1 MGDLTGLFKGIVGL
15 ADWRPWVMFLIGG
28 ILIFLAIKKKYEP
41 MLLLPIGFGAILAN
55 IPSSAVIDGEH
66 GFLNLMY
73 EVGIKTE
80 LFPLLIFIAIG
91 AMIDFTPI
99 FKNPFMM
106 FFGAAAQLGI
116 FLTMLMAICFGFDI
130 AESAAIGIIGSAD
143 GPTSIFVSN
152 TLLPN
157 IEHRGLVAAIAVAA
171 YSYMALVPI
180 IQPPIIKLL
189 TTKKERQIKMTYTDK
204 PVPKWILIVFPIA
217 VTLISGI
224 FAPVS
229 LSLVGTLM
237 FGNLI
242 RECGVLEKLS
252 QTAQNELANLVTL
265 FLGITV
271 GSTMTA
277 ENFLNLETIKVLGMG
292 LLAFAFGTASGVIF
306 AKIVNLFRKE
316 KINPMIGAAG
326 VSAFPMSARVV
337 QKVASEEDPNN
348 FILMQAI
355 SANVS
360 GQIGSAIAG
369 GIIISL
375 VAMFI

>member
-1 MGDLTGLFKGIVGL
+1 MEELFKGFMGL
-15 ADWRPWVMFLIGG
+15 ASWKPWAMFLIGG

-55 IPSSAVIDGEH
+55 IPHSSVIGEE
-66 GFLNLMY
+66 GFLGIMY
-73 EVGIKTE
+73 NVGIATE

-99 FKNPFMM
+99 FKNPFMI

-116 FLTMLMAICFGFDI
+116 FLTMLMALFFGFDV
-130 AESAAIGIIGSAD
+130 AKAAAIGIIGSAD
-143 GPTSIFVSN
+143 GPTSIYVSN

-157 IEHRGLVAAIAVAA
+157 INDRGLVAAIAVAA

-189 TTKKERQIKMTYTDK
+189 TTKKERQIRMVYTDK
-204 PVPKWILIVFPIA
+204 PVPKWILIVFPIL

-224 FAPVS
+224 FASES

-252 QTAQNELANLVTL
+252 ETAQNELANLVTL

-277 ENFLNLETIKVLGMG
+277 DNFLRVETIMVLGMG
-292 LLAFAFGTASGVIF
+292 LLAFAFGTASGIIF
-306 AKIVNLFRKE
+306 GKIINLFRKE

-369 GIIISL
+369 GIIILL
-375 VAMFI
+375 VGMF

>member
-1 MGDLTGLFKGIVGL
+1 MEELFKGLWGL

-55 IPSSAVIDGEH
+55 IPFSSVLGEE
-66 GFLNLMY
+66 GFLTKMY
-73 EVGIKTE
+73 EIGIKTE
-80 LFPLLIFIAIG
+80 IFPILIFIAIG
-91 AMIDFTPI
+91 AMVDFTPI
-99 FKNPFMM
+99 FKNPFMI
-106 FFGAAAQLGI
+106 FFGAAAQMGI
-116 FLTMLMAICFGFDI
+116 FLTMIMAVCFGFDI
-130 AESAAIGIIGSAD
+130 AEACGIGIIGSAD
-143 GPTSIFVSN
+143 GPTSIYVAN
-152 TLLPN
+152 RLAPNLLS
-157 IEHRGLVAAIAVAA
+157 AITVAA

-189 TTKKERQIKMTYTDK
+189 TTKKERQIKMVYADK
-204 PVPKWILIVFPIA
+204 PVSKGILIMFPIV

-224 FAPVS
+224 FAPMS
-229 LSLVGTLM
+229 LSLVGPLM

-252 QTAQNELANLVTL
+252 AAAQNELSNLVTL

-277 ENFLNLETIKVLGMG
+277 ENFLKLETIMVLIMG
-292 LLAFAFGTASGVIF
+292 LIAFGLGTASGVLFGKFI
-306 AKIVNLFRKE
+306 NLFRKE

-337 QKVASEEDPNN
+337 QKLATEEDPNN
-348 FILMQAI
+348 FILMQAV